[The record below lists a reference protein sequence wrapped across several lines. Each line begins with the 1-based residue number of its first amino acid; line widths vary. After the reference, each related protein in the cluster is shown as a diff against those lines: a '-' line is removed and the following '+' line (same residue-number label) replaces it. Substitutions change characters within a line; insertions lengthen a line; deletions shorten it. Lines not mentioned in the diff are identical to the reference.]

1 MAVRT
6 QTVVSTSAS
15 PTTVLY
21 SDFYTTSKPLS
32 RNDTGRVLH
41 CDVVISTTPPVVASD
56 SIKLPIIRK
65 FNLM

>member
-1 MAVRT
+1 MTVRT

-21 SDFYTTSKPLS
+21 SDSYTTSKPLS
-32 RNDTGRVLH
+32 GNDTGRVFH

-56 SIKLPIIRK
+56 SIKLPVIRK